1 MQEIATT
8 IARLNANIEQLMKA
22 HGEAVEAENRR
33 KTENNQLL
41 TKIEEQKKQLSE
53 LTEKNKIIKLA
64 KSLSDSDEHSS
75 DTKLKINELV
85 REVDRCIAL
94 LNR

>member
-8 IARLNANIEQLMKA
+8 IAQLNANIEQLMKA
-22 HGEAVEAENRR
+22 HSNAIEAENRA
-33 KTENNQLL
+33 KTENKQLL

-64 KSLSDSDEHSS
+64 KSLSDSDEHST
-75 DTKLKINELV
+75 DVKLKINELV

>member
-8 IARLNANIEQLMKA
+8 IAQLNASIEQLMKA
-22 HGEAVEAENRR
+22 HGEAIEAENKR
-33 KTENNQLL
+33 KTENKQLL
-41 TKIEEQKKQLSE
+41 TKIEEQKKQLSV

-64 KSLSDSDEHSS
+64 KSLSASDEHST